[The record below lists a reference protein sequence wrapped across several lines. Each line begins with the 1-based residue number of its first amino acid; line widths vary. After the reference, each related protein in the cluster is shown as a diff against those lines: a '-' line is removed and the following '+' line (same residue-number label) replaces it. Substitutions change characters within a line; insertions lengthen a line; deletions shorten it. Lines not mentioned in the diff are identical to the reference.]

1 MKIVIAGAGEVGT
14 HLAKLLSK
22 EKQDIILLDTKDK
35 EEKLQWIDSNYNLMT
50 VSGSPTSFKTL
61 KQAGVHNADLFIAVT
76 PSDDKNITAC
86 IIASRLGAKKSLA
99 RIDNYEYMKPE
110 NRAFFKELGVDELIY
125 PEMLAAKEIV
135 NALKITWA
143 RKWFDLCDGK
153 LILISTKI
161 GETSSL
167 INRKLMEL
175 TREHNFYHIAAI
187 KRKDET
193 IIPRGSDEIQI
204 NDIVYF
210 TATPDHI
217 KDIRILTG
225 KKEVEVENVFVMGGS
240 RIAVQLAYFLPDSI
254 SMKLI
259 EQDYEKSLM
268 LAEKLPDADI
278 INGDARDTELLLE
291 EGIKNSDAFI
301 ALTDNSETNILSC
314 LTAKKLG
321 VKKTVAEVENI
332 PFISTA
338 DELDI
343 GSVINKKFIAASR
356 IYQLLLDSDN
366 SDARCLATGDAE
378 VVEMTVKAGAK
389 ITRAKIKDL
398 DIPKG
403 LTIGGMVRDGKGE
416 IVNGNTQIAEND
428 HVLIFCVNDVL
439 HKIEKLFG

>member
-35 EEKLQWIDSNYNLMT
+35 DEKLQWIDSNYNLMT

-110 NRAFFKELGVDELIY
+110 NKAFFKELGVDELIY

-143 RKWFDLCDGK
+143 RKWFDLCNGK
-153 LILISTKI
+153 LMLVSTKV

-175 TREHNFYHIAAI
+175 TREHSFYHIAAI

-193 IIPRGSDEIQI
+193 IIPRGSDEMQV

-210 TATPDHI
+210 TTTPDHL
-217 KDIRILTG
+217 KDLRILTG
-225 KKEVEVENVFVMGGS
+225 KKEVEKGGG
-240 RIAVQLAYFLPDSI
+240 RRKRVRNGRKPDCS
-254 SMKLI
+254 
-259 EQDYEKSLM
+259 
-268 LAEKLPDADI
+268 A
-278 INGDARDTELLLE
+278 
-291 EGIKNSDAFI
+291 
-301 ALTDNSETNILSC
+301 
-314 LTAKKLG
+314 
-321 VKKTVAEVENI
+321 
-332 PFISTA
+332 
-338 DELDI
+338 
-343 GSVINKKFIAASR
+343 
-356 IYQLLLDSDN
+356 
-366 SDARCLATGDAE
+366 
-378 VVEMTVKAGAK
+378 AGAFPARFH
-389 ITRAKIKDL
+389 IDETDRA
-398 DIPKG
+398 G
-403 LTIGGMVRDGKGE
+403 LRKE
-416 IVNGNTQIAEND
+416 P
-428 HVLIFCVNDVL
+428 
-439 HKIEKLFG
+439 